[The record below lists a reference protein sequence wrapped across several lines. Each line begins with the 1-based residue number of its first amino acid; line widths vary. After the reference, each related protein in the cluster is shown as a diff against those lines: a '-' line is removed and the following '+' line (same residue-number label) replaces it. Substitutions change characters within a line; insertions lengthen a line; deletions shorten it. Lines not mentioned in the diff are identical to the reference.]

1 MKQSNLFLE
10 KDLYTNKPEGTMN
23 FKNLKTGTKILTGFL
38 LVVLIAVIIGVIGIL
53 GLRNVGHSFH
63 EVTDV
68 RSPGIYNL
76 GEMEVNIERV
86 MQGYFKLLNNNLTRA
101 ERETILA
108 DINTDRGNYL
118 RASEAFDALPKT
130 EEEERLYRQSIQELN
145 VWRNINVQQVDRL
158 HAELMNIDLMN
169 PMEVNRDLEEF
180 MKDHYALQVQ
190 TVNAIQNMRTF
201 DGGDDATRCNFGRWL
216 PDFRTNNA
224 EINRNMRDM
233 MADHD
238 EFHAS
243 VHRIKQFIQQGNQ
256 DAAYRQYQQVMVPAA
271 ENVFNYFAII
281 NREAQRAVENFE
293 AFGRALTQES
303 VPAGQRTMD
312 LYGQLKDLNVRL
324 AQDEVEAGDAL
335 IMRSNAMVIGGI
347 VIGIIISLIL
357 GLVITRMVTVGVNRG
372 VDIAETIADGDLTIN
387 VETSLLDQ
395 KDEIGRLANA
405 MQRMVEKLRDVI
417 GNVVSGSD
425 NIASA
430 SQQMASTSQEMSQGS
445 TEQASSAEEVSS
457 SMEEMA
463 ANIQQNT
470 DNSRETEKIAKTVSE
485 GMQEVGKASTQSLQS
500 IRTIADKISIIGEI
514 SRQTNILALN
524 AAVEA
529 ARAGEHGKGFAVVA
543 AEVRKL
549 AENSKVA
556 ADEINALATSSVDV
570 TEKAGAM
577 MEKLLPEIN
586 KTAQLVQEIAAASI
600 EQNSG
605 ADQVNS
611 AIQQLNQVTQQNA
624 AASEEMATS
633 SEELASQAD
642 QLLEMVSYFK
652 LDQERARKQRRSF
665 EAVQKPA
672 QNFGKQA
679 IPQASKTKQTPPKP
693 AARKE
698 PTGVNID
705 MGKVKDDAYEQF

>member
-1 MKQSNLFLE
+1 MKF
-10 KDLYTNKPEGTMN
+10 KD
-23 FKNLKTGTKILTGFL
+23 LKTGTKILTGFL
-38 LVVLIAVIIGVIGIL
+38 LVVLIAVIIGIVGLL

-68 RSPGIYNL
+68 RMPSIIYL
-76 GEMEVNIERV
+76 GEMEVNIELV
-86 MQGYFKLLNNNLTRA
+86 QQGYFRLLDTQLSRA
-101 ERETILA
+101 DREEILRGIDQA
-108 DINTDRGNYL
+108 RAAYGRANELFAPLEQTDE
-118 RASEAFDALPKT
+118 EA
-130 EEEERLYRQSIQELN
+130 RLYRQSMQELDT
-145 VWRNINVQQVDRL
+145 WRNINTQQVDRM
-158 HAELMNIDLMN
+158 HAELMQIDLMN
-169 PMEVNRDLEEF
+169 PMEINRDLEEF

-190 TVNAIQNMRTF
+190 TVNAIQTMRTF
-201 DGGDDATRCNFGRWL
+201 DGGDDATACNFGRWL
-216 PDFRTNNA
+216 PDFRTTNQ

-233 MADHD
+233 MSHHD
-238 EFHAS
+238 NFHAA
-243 VHRIKQFIQQGNQ
+243 VHRIKQLIQQGNQ
-256 DAAYRQYQQVMVPAA
+256 DAAYRHYQDVMIPSA

-281 NREAQRAVENFE
+281 NREAQRAVENFNQMSLVISTE
-293 AFGRALTQES
+293 AVAAQ
-303 VPAGQRTMD
+303 QRTMA
-312 LYGQLKDLNVRL
+312 LFNQMQAINEEIAR
-324 AQDEVEAGDAL
+324 QEVETGDATIAASNVMVVTGL
-335 IMRSNAMVIGGI
+335 I
-347 VIGIIISLIL
+347 IGIIISLIL
-357 GLVITRMVTVGVNRG
+357 GMVITRLVTTGINKG

-387 VETSLLDQ
+387 VDTGLLEQ
-395 KDEIGRLANA
+395 KDEIGQLANA

-417 GNVVSGSD
+417 GSVVSGSG

-430 SQQMASTSQEMSQGS
+430 SQQMAGTAQEMSQGS

-470 DNSRETEKIAKTVSE
+470 DNARETEKLANNVSS
-485 GMQEVGKASTQSLQS
+485 GIQEVGSAAGESLQS
-500 IRTIADKISIIGEI
+500 IKTIADKISIIGEI
-514 SRQTNILALN
+514 ARQTNILALN

-556 ADEINALATSSVDV
+556 ADEINALANSSVSV
-570 TEKAGAM
+570 TEKAGSLM
-577 MEKLLPEIN
+577 QSLIPEIN

-652 LDQERARKQRRSF
+652 LDQQSSGKKRSLI
-665 EAVQKPA
+665 ANKPA
-672 QNFGKQA
+672 QNFARKMN
-679 IPQASKTKQTPPKP
+679 PHKQTQATVAKPVVKNEPK
-693 AARKE
+693 K
-698 PTGVNID
+698 GINID
-705 MGKVKDDAYEQF
+705 LGKVKDEEYEKF